1 MVYIGRE
8 ILGGNNLVYFG
19 FLKETKKNWR
29 PIIVSMGVA
38 HYQQN
43 VWANILYSASSQR
56 NLCIYI
62 YLKITL
68 GMKCLKFLVPS
79 VSRGVN
85 WGEAHYSWRHLGLG
99 SAVALH
105 GAELF
110 TWTEFIH

>member
-1 MVYIGRE
+1 
-8 ILGGNNLVYFG
+8 
-19 FLKETKKNWR
+19 
-29 PIIVSMGVA
+29 MGVGVA
-38 HYQQN
+38 DYKQN
-43 VWANILYSASSQR
+43 VWANISYSASSQK
-56 NLCIYI
+56 NPSIKS

-68 GMKCLKFLVPS
+68 EMKCLKFLVPS

-110 TWTEFIH
+110 T